1 MSFASL
7 LGVVRLGRA
16 ARMVAV
22 LCVAL
27 AVATGFPSAA
37 KASQILTGAT
47 SFFEPDG
54 GVSAPGFSGS
64 LAYELFDS
72 GGGLSALAGGAAAP
86 TLGTDFTLIFQ
97 VQMDPDTL
105 NPTGITDVKMSAFQL
120 GPGDGVLL
128 VSPGPSSGGPIGSSD
143 PVFSFGT
150 FNQFAD
156 FSFAGLPGG
165 GLAEGDSSAAF
176 FFTIPDVDLTSTGST
191 LFPTGDVFTVG
202 FFGVEANSVDIQVH
216 LEQPT
221 VIPEPAG
228 VWLLGAGLLLL
239 AFASFRPRALPQG
252 RGRTRGAS
260 GHRKRSS

>member
-1 MSFASL
+1 M
-7 LGVVRLGRA
+7 G
-16 ARMVAV
+16 AV

-64 LAYELFDS
+64 LAYELLFDS
-72 GGGLSALAGGAAAP
+72 GGGTSALAGGAAP

-105 NPTGITDVKMSAFQL
+105 NPTAIDRVSMAAFQL
-120 GPGDGVLL
+120 GPGDGVLI
-128 VSPGPSSGGPIGSSD
+128 VSPGPTSGGPIGPSD

-202 FFGVEANSVDIQVH
+202 FFGLEANSVDIQVH